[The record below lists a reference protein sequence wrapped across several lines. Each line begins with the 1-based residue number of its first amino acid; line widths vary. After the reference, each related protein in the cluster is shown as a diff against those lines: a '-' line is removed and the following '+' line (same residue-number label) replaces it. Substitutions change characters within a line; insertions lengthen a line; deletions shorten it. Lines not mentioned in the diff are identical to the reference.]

1 MSRHTCEGMD
11 AKHPSVRRMYESPK
25 SRRAGVGGLDH
36 HAIFVMNCGNGETLH
51 PLWPLAN

>member
-51 PLWPLAN
+51 PL